1 MLPSSPVKPH
11 WSQTPSHGVTMTMLA
26 KNCSSTP
33 ASGGRPRE
41 TWASG
46 LQAEKPSGL
55 CVPLYHGRRLT
66 GDEVFS
72 VAAPSLA
79 GTKLSQWQSVSCD
92 GRGWDP
98 YNRSLSWLL
107 GCLFYHHRGNVCLRN
122 KTQDRVESWNRL
134 PPKHLLVKKGLLTVG
149 VSPPVFPAQRGV
161 GRYLN
166 PSVITLHI
174 KFCILNF
181 SFKCSK

>member
-1 MLPSSPVKPH
+1 MAGA
-11 WSQTPSHGVTMTMLA
+11 GVLIT
-26 KNCSSTP
+26 
-33 ASGGRPRE
+33 
-41 TWASG
+41 
-46 LQAEKPSGL
+46 GL
-55 CVPLYHGRRLT
+55 CRGYWVASFIITEAICVYKIKRRT
-66 GDEVFS
+66 EW
-72 VAAPSLA
+72 
-79 GTKLSQWQSVSCD
+79 K
-92 GRGWDP
+92 
-98 YNRSLSWLL
+98 
-107 GCLFYHHRGNVCLRN
+107 
-122 KTQDRVESWNRL
+122 VETDS

>member
-1 MLPSSPVKPH
+1 MTPFMLTSQPAFSSPTQSR
-11 WSQTPSHGVTMTMLA
+11 SQAHRIVTGTFRLDLPTSDNTVRTASHRPF
-26 KNCSSTP
+26 SSRQL
-33 ASGGRPRE
+33 SPR
-41 TWASG
+41 
-46 LQAEKPSGL
+46 
-55 CVPLYHGRRLT
+55 
-66 GDEVFS
+66 
-72 VAAPSLA
+72 
-79 GTKLSQWQSVSCD
+79 QSVSCD
-92 GRGWDP
+92 GRGWSP